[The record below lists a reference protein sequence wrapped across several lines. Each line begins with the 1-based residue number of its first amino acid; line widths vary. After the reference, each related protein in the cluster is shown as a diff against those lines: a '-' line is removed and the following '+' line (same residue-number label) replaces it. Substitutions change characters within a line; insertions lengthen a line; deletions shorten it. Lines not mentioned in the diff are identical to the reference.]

1 MKSNNP
7 WLIFVAD
14 YRKKHPHLPYS
25 DVLKQAKP
33 EYDKLKKKHGG
44 NPLAFL
50 SSLAQPVSSL
60 FGQIG
65 TAVQNRREKNGFYKR
80 EKAEKDAALY
90 KKLRKD
96 PDFKDLSA
104 KEIWNLVRQEQEEKS
119 SSSPSMSVS
128 SSPSSY
134 PSPPSTTSG
143 KGRRRKR

>member
-1 MKSNNP
+1 MDN
-7 WLIFVAD
+7 D
-14 YRKKHPHLPYS
+14 YKLLVLELRKLLKRS
-25 DVLKQAKP
+25 KVLEQHTKIILDKIKQLK
-33 EYDKLKKKHGG
+33 EFENLNKYLVKKESKEKKKVEF
-44 NPLAFL
+44 NEI
-50 SSLAQPVSSL
+50 V
-60 FGQIG
+60 
-65 TAVQNRREKNGFYKR
+65 E
-80 EKAEKDAALY
+80 DAALF